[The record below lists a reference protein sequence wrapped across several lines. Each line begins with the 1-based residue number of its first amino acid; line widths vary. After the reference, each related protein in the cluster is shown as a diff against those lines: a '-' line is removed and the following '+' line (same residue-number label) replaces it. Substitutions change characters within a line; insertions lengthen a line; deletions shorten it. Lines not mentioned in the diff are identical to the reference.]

1 MAELAGRIVFDVDEG
16 TVEVDGKPFPWAVA
30 DAGVTLVDV
39 HGDGKTLLPAVELK
53 LVAGA
58 LEVVSASVGG
68 EVRGP
73 RPR

>member
-1 MAELAGRIVFDVDEG
+1 MFDVDEG
-16 TVEVDGKPFPWAVA
+16 TVEVDGKPFPWAIA

-39 HGDGKTLLPAVELK
+39 HGDGNMLLPAVELK

-58 LEVVSASVGG
+58 LEVISAGVGG
-68 EVRGP
+68 QVRRGT